1 MSDAVAKDAP
11 ISFSSPY
18 DAARDVIL
26 ATSKVS
32 NTRPTQPTEGVVN
45 AINTSSASATQPL
58 SSSDRTAFGP
68 SLSDDQWKAVMNMYT
83 AMSSSQSPGM
93 ISSWILDTG
102 ASLHMTGDPTLL
114 RNIIDVHPVSVK
126 LPDGRI
132 SCSTKE
138 GRVYMGNICLSHVLL
153 VPHLSCNLLSFAQLA
168 SDLSLLVL
176 LTDKLCVL
184 QEINSRTVIGVGR
197 QLDGV
202 YMLQALGSTASALS
216 AQLSNNTTIL
226 WHRRLGHPS
235 PSALASISVFG
246 LNKEHCESLQPCDSC
261 FKAKQTR
268 MSFPDSLNKA
278 ADLFHLVH
286 CDVWGPYSKP
296 SFGGAHY
303 FLTIIDDHS
312 RTVWVYFFTA
322 KSEVASLFQKF
333 CVFVRQQYGCH
344 VKRVRADNGTEFLP
358 LRPYFA
364 EHGIVFE
371 TSCVATPQ
379 QNGRVERK
387 HRHLLNVARALRFQA
402 QLPLEFWA
410 ECVSTAAFL
419 INCTPTPI
427 LDNRSPYEV
436 LRKQPPPYS
445 SLRVFGCLCFAAQI
459 PRSRDKF
466 ASRSRKCIFVGYPLG
481 KRGWRLYDL
490 ETKEFLI
497 SRDVVFYEHIFPF
510 SAYAQTQTQTQ
521 SDTYPTHPS
530 PAIYDDLPAIID
542 DEKRL
547 ATSLEPLV
555 TSTPTDVVSETRETE
570 PAVTVPSIE
579 HDLFIPRRST
589 RLKVPSVLLKDHVCS
604 TIRVVQPPTLPAPLT
619 SRSPSSGISYPI
631 AAFVSCDNFSTSHK
645 HFLAAIT
652 ESNEPDSFYKAIQS
666 KHWRAAMSSELDA
679 LERNK
684 TWVISPLP
692 AGKIPIGCKWI
703 YRIKYHSNGS
713 IERHKARLVVLGN
726 RQKEGIDYTETFAPV
741 AKMTS
746 VRVFL
751 SIAAIRGW
759 ELHQMDVHNAFL
771 HGDLDEEVYMKP
783 PLGLLNVPSGHVCR
797 LQKSLYGLK
806 QAPRN
811 WFAKLSASLRAFG
824 FHQSYADYSLF
835 SYQTGDT
842 TLHVLVYVDDL
853 IVAGNDS
860 LSISKFKSYLSSC
873 FHMKD
878 LGTLKYFLGIEIARS
893 SSGLFLSQRKYTL
906 DILSEAGL
914 LGAKPSPLPME
925 SHQRLA
931 ISQSPIFDNPERYR
945 RLIGR
950 LVYLTI
956 TRPELSYSVHTLAQF
971 MQVPKVDHWH
981 AAIRVLHYLKG
992 HPGQG
997 LHLSSNSSL
1006 QLHAYCDSDWAS
1018 CPLTRRSLTGFFITL
1033 GQSPI
1038 SWKTK
1043 KQVTISRSSAEAE
1056 YRAMASTCCELIWLK
1071 SLLKSLGVAHS
1082 APMSL
1087 YCDSQAAMHIAAN
1100 PVFHER
1106 TKHIEIDCHL
1116 VRDQVQSGQIV
1127 TRYVSTANQLA
1138 DLFTKALGKAQF
1150 EFLLGKLGIIDPHA
1164 PT

>member
-1 MSDAVAKDAP
+1 
-11 ISFSSPY
+11 
-18 DAARDVIL
+18 
-26 ATSKVS
+26 
-32 NTRPTQPTEGVVN
+32 
-45 AINTSSASATQPL
+45 
-58 SSSDRTAFGP
+58 
-68 SLSDDQWKAVMNMYT
+68 
-83 AMSSSQSPGM
+83 
-93 ISSWILDTG
+93 
-102 ASLHMTGDPTLL
+102 
-114 RNIIDVHPVSVK
+114 
-126 LPDGRI
+126 
-132 SCSTKE
+132 
-138 GRVYMGNICLSHVLL
+138 
-153 VPHLSCNLLSFAQLA
+153 
-168 SDLSLLVL
+168 
-176 LTDKLCVL
+176 
-184 QEINSRTVIGVGR
+184 
-197 QLDGV
+197 
-202 YMLQALGSTASALS
+202 
-216 AQLSNNTTIL
+216 
-226 WHRRLGHPS
+226 
-235 PSALASISVFG
+235 
-246 LNKEHCESLQPCDSC
+246 
-261 FKAKQTR
+261 

-278 ADLFHLVH
+278 TDLFHLVH
-286 CDVWGPYSKP
+286 CDVWGPYSTP

-312 RTVWVYFFTA
+312 RTVWLHFFKA
-322 KSEVASLFQKF
+322 KSEVALLFQKF
-333 CVFVRQQYGCH
+333 CASVRQQFGCN

-364 EHGIVFE
+364 DHGIIFE

-402 QLPLEFWA
+402 QLPIAFWA

-436 LRKQPPPYS
+436 LHKQPPPYS

-466 ASRSRKCIFVGYPLG
+466 ASRSRKCIFIGYPLG

-497 SRDVVFYEHIFPF
+497 SRDVVFYEHFFPF
-510 SAYAQTQTQTQ
+510 SASAQTPSQ
-521 SDTYPTHPS
+521 SVTYPSPPS
-530 PAIYDDLPAIID
+530 PAIYDDLPNIID
-542 DEKRL
+542 DRGRL
-547 ATSLEPLV
+547 AASSEPLV
-555 TSTPTDVVSETRETE
+555 TSSPTDVELETRQSE
-570 PAVTVPSIE
+570 PAVIEPSTE

-589 RLKVPSVLLKDHVCS
+589 RLKVPSVRLKDHVCS
-604 TIRVVQPPTLPAPLT
+604 TVQSIHPPTLPTALT

-631 AAFVSCDNFSTSHK
+631 AAFVSCENFSTSHM

-652 ESNEPDSFYKAIQS
+652 ANSEPDSFYKAMQS
-666 KHWRAAMSSELDA
+666 KHWREAMSSELDA

-684 TWVISPLP
+684 TWIISPLP
-692 AGKIPIGCKWI
+692 SGKTSIGCKWV
-703 YRIKYHSNGS
+703 YRIKYNSNGS
-713 IERHKARLVVLGN
+713 IERHKARLVILGN

-741 AKMTS
+741 AKMTT

-751 SIAAIRGW
+751 SVAAIRGW

-783 PLGLLNVPSGHVCR
+783 PPGLLNVPSGHVCR
-797 LQKSLYGLK
+797 LRKSLYGLK

-811 WFAKLSASLRAFG
+811 WFAKLSASLRTFG
-824 FHQSYADYSLF
+824 FRQSYADYSLF
-835 SYQTGDT
+835 SYQTGGT

-860 LSISKFKSYLSSC
+860 SSISKFKSYLSSC

-878 LGTLKYFLGIEIARS
+878 LGTLKYFLGIEIAHN

-931 ISQSPIFDNPERYR
+931 VSQSVIFDNPERYR

-971 MQVPKVDHWH
+971 MQHPKVDHWN

-997 LHLSSNSSL
+997 LHLSSSSSL

-1043 KQVTISRSSAEAE
+1043 KQVTVSRSSAEAE

-1071 SLLKSLGVAHS
+1071 SLLRSLGVAHS
-1082 APMSL
+1082 APMRL

-1116 VRDQVQSGQIV
+1116 VRDQVQSGQVV

-1150 EFLLGKLGIIDPHA
+1150 EFLLGKLGIVDPHA